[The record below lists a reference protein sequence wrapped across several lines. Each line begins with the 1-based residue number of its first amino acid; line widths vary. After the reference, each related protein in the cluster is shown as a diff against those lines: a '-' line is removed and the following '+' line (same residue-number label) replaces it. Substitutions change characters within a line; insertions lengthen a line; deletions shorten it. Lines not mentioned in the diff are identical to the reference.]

1 MPQLPPPRKFHRP
14 RGGQHLINIRVN
26 PASDIDLEAVE
37 ENQEPIHRRR
47 QKKRQDFFSHAPLRG
62 SNEAR
67 TQSLVSFSSERRIYA
82 KKKGI

>member
-14 RGGQHLINIRVN
+14 RGGQHPINIRVN

-47 QKKRQDFFSHAPLRG
+47 QKKGRI
-62 SNEAR
+62 
-67 TQSLVSFSSERRIYA
+67 SFPMPPSVDRMKREPNPW
-82 KKKGI
+82 